1 MHRQTKYTS
10 ISPSIKQAVY
20 FRDNGRCIL
29 CGRPGDPWCHVISRS
44 QGGLGIEQNVVT
56 LCHDCHREYDQG
68 LERQALYVRIVAYL
82 KGFYPG
88 WSRQDMIY
96 KKGMEQS

>member
-1 MHRQTKYTS
+1 MHRQTKYTN
-10 ISPSIKQAVY
+10 ISPAVKRAVY
-20 FRDNGRCIL
+20 LRDNGGCIL
-29 CGRPGDPWCHVISRS
+29 CGRPGDTWCHVISRS

-56 LCHDCHREYDQG
+56 LCLDCHRAYDQG

-88 WSRQDMIY
+88 WNRQDMIY
-96 KKGMEQS
+96 KKGME